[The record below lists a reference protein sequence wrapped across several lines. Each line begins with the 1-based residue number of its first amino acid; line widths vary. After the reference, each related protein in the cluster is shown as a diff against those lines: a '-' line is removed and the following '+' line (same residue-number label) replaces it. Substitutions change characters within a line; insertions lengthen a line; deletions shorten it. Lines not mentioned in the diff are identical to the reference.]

1 MKLYCVK
8 DVLASSICLV
18 FSAKDDNLA
27 KRTIEGYICAP
38 VANSV
43 NTFVNDKQLYCI
55 GEMDD
60 NTMQV
65 TATVPAFVCN
75 IFEVRDHVLKDLCQ
89 NEQFVKAQ
97 LNAVKKQKEVIN
109 GKPTKRK
116 TNGTSNA

>member
-1 MKLYCVK
+1 MKIYCVK

-38 VANSV
+38 VPNQV
-43 NTFVNDKQLYCI
+43 NTFVNDKQLYCV

-65 TATVPAFVCN
+65 TACVPTFVCN
-75 IFEVRDHVLKDLCQ
+75 IFEVRDNVLADLCK

-97 LNAVKKQKEVIN
+97 IDAIKQQKEVIN
-109 GKPTKRK
+109 GKPIKRK
-116 TNGTSNA
+116 TNGSSNA

>member
-1 MKLYCVK
+1 MKIYCVK

-38 VANSV
+38 VPNSV
-43 NTFVNDKQLYCI
+43 NTFVDDKQLYLI

-65 TATVPAFVCN
+65 TSCVPSFVCN
-75 IFEVRDHVLKDLCQ
+75 IFEVRDHVLSDLCK

-97 LNAVKKQKEVIN
+97 LKAINSQKEVIN
-109 GKPTKRK
+109 GKPIRRK
-116 TNGTSNA
+116 TKDPSNA